1 MDRIVELAERQHS
14 LIGREQALAYG
25 MTRGQIDQ
33 RLRSGSWERAG
44 RGVYRIAGSVP
55 TWEQR
60 LLAAVLA
67 TGPGCAASR
76 QSAAALWRLPGFGP
90 GPIEVTQSRGPSARN
105 PGRGLHGSS
114 FLPVHQVR
122 VVRGIPA
129 SCPERTLLDLCGCV
143 HPGRAER
150 ALDNALAM
158 ELTTVQRVGMMLA
171 ETGARGRDGTALL
184 RRILDVR
191 TQEYIPPESELEALL
206 DAVLSSAGLPLPTPQ
221 VSVGGTQTPI
231 GRVDRVYREARVVIE
246 ADSRRYHSAWLD
258 QQADHRRD
266 LLLAAAGYRIVRV
279 NWHQLIREPEL
290 LIRAVK
296 AFHRPTAA

>member
-1 MDRIVELAERQHS
+1 
-14 LIGREQALAYG
+14 
-25 MTRGQIDQ
+25 
-33 RLRSGSWERAG
+33 
-44 RGVYRIAGSVP
+44 
-55 TWEQR
+55 
-60 LLAAVLA
+60 
-67 TGPGCAASR
+67 
-76 QSAAALWRLPGFGP
+76 
-90 GPIEVTQSRGPSARN
+90 
-105 PGRGLHGSS
+105 
-114 FLPVHQVR
+114 
-122 VVRGIPA
+122 
-129 SCPERTLLDLCGCV
+129 
-143 HPGRAER
+143 
-150 ALDNALAM
+150 M